1 MILEYK
7 VLVKLST
14 SCQQFS
20 PTRTFFPNDP
30 TEDTEEQHTPMNK
43 LDFSY
48 SNHIEMWRQMW
59 FGINEKGIDRLQFW

>member
-30 TEDTEEQHTPMNK
+30 TEDTEEQQTPMNK

-48 SNHIEMWRQMW
+48 SNHIEM
-59 FGINEKGIDRLQFW
+59 